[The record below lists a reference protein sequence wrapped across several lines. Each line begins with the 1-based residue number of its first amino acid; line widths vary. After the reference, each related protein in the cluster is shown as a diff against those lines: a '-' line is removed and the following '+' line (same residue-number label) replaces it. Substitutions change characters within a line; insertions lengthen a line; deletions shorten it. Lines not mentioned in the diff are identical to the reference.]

1 MRDSSARSA
10 RVRASRA
17 ACAVASVAALAC
29 ALPAPA
35 FAANAQAAGSAAT
48 AAGKA
53 ATSKAAAGSTGSAA
67 SGTKAVASVS
77 LYRLYNRYNGEHLY
91 TLSSAERDD
100 LVRDGWRYEGVG
112 WVAPATS
119 STPVY
124 RLYNP
129 YSSDHHYTA
138 SASERDGL
146 VRDGWRYE
154 GVGWYSAA
162 KTGVAVYRQFNPYV
176 SVGTHNYTTSK
187 AEDASLGSRGWRR
200 EGVAWYALEAGRTSA
215 TPIMGSAQTTVRQ
228 MVAAYNASGKT
239 YPSEALAKGGAPD
252 ITAFCTILYR
262 EATSEGVRPEV
273 VFAQAMLETGWL
285 QFGGDVKAEQ
295 FNFSGIGA
303 TGGGNPGNSFSSVA
317 EGLLA
322 QAQHLKG
329 YASTASLARPV
340 VDPRFQYLAA
350 KRGSAPYVE
359 DLGGKWATSATYG
372 TDLVAMLDR
381 LATFPR

>member
-100 LVRDGWRYEGVG
+100 
-112 WVAPATS
+112 
-119 STPVY
+119 
-124 RLYNP
+124 
-129 YSSDHHYTA
+129 
-138 SASERDGL
+138 L

>member
-1 MRDSSARSA
+1 MRDSSTRSV

-17 ACAVASVAALAC
+17 AGRAACAAASVAALAC

-35 FAANAQAAGSAAT
+35 LAANAPAAGSAAT

-53 ATSKAAAGSTGSAA
+53 AAGSATTSKAAVGSTGSAA
-67 SGTKAVASVS
+67 SGAKAAASVS

-91 TLSSAERDD
+91 TMSSAERDD

-112 WVAPATS
+112 W
-119 STPVY
+119 
-124 RLYNP
+124 
-129 YSSDHHYTA
+129 
-138 SASERDGL
+138 
-146 VRDGWRYE
+146 
-154 GVGWYSAA
+154 YSAA
-162 KTGVAVYRQFNPYV
+162 STGVAVYRQFNPYV

-200 EGVAWYALEAGRTSA
+200 EGVAWYALEAGRAAA

-228 MVAAYNASGKT
+228 MVAAYRASGKA

-329 YASTASLARPV
+329 YASTAALARPV

-372 TDLVAMLDR
+372 TDLVAVLDR